1 MKNFSLE
8 IDADGVALVKF
19 DAAAKSMNVISNEV
33 QREFEELT
41 GIIRSSE
48 NIRGVVLF
56 SGKSNGFCAGA
67 DLKELYEGMA
77 KWSKATSQDELREA
91 IADGCSWSR
100 RVRAIETCGKPVAVA
115 INGLA
120 MGGGLE
126 LALGCHYRIGAED
139 SGLRLAFPEA
149 GVGLLPGAGG
159 TQRLLR
165 LLGVSA
171 ALPYLLDCT
180 PIEISDALAGGI
192 LHAVVPAAE
201 MIETARRWVLDNPA
215 AVAPWDVKGFRV
227 PNGGPHGVD
236 GYRNFSPAIA
246 ARHAGGGDEF
256 PAVANIL
263 KCVYEG
269 AQVPIDAGLRIEAR
283 YFFSTARSPRAAAM
297 VRTFFLSRQVLAKRA
312 KRDAPQP
319 LLDRLQRVV
328 SAERDALIKAGAF
341 PLVVEN
347 VGKLLTTVTE
357 GSGSDMKPVPSGSEV
372 ERSSLAAIRERLLYI
387 QALEA
392 VRCLDDGSVS
402 DAMETDAI
410 AVGSGFPKWTGGPIS
425 FIEIEGLDKFISR
438 SDQLANQF
446 GESFCVPAS
455 LRERGSARRGF
466 YD

>member
-1 MKNFSLE
+1 MNNFSLE
-8 IDADGVALVKF
+8 IDTDGVALVKF
-19 DAAAKSMNVISNEV
+19 DVAAKSMNVISNEV

-48 NIRGVVLF
+48 SIRGVVLY

-77 KWSKATSQDELREA
+77 KWSLAKSQAELREA
-91 IADGCSWSR
+91 IADGGSWSR
-100 RVRAIETCGKPVAVA
+100 RIRAFETCGKPVAVA

-126 LALGCHYRIGAED
+126 LALGCHYRIAAED

-159 TQRLLR
+159 TQRLVR

-171 ALPYLLDCT
+171 ALPYLLDCKE
-180 PIEISDALAGGI
+180 IEISAALAGGI

-201 MIETARRWVLDNPA
+201 IIETARRWVLANPA

-227 PNGGPHGVD
+227 PHGGPHGAD

-283 YFFSTARSPRAAAM
+283 YFFNTARSPRAAAM
-297 VRTFFLSRQVLAKRA
+297 VRTFFLSRQVLAKRP
-312 KRDAPQP
+312 KRDAAKP
-319 LLDRLQRVV
+319 LLDRLQHAV
-328 SAERDALIKAGAF
+328 SVECAALIKAGAF

-347 VGKLLTTVTE
+347 IGKLLTTTTDV
-357 GSGSDMKPVPSGSEV
+357 SGSASKPVPNGSEI

-387 QALEA
+387 QSLEA
-392 VRCLDDGSVS
+392 VRCLDEGVVS
-402 DAMETDAI
+402 DAMEADAI
-410 AVGSGFPKWTGGPIS
+410 AIGSGFPKWTGGPIS
-425 FIEIEGLDKFISR
+425 FIQVEGLEKFISR

-446 GESFCVPAS
+446 GDGFRVPAS
-455 LRERGSARRGF
+455 LRERGYAGRGF